1 MVIEIKYTVNVVHL
15 DHPETITLP
24 QSMGKLSF
32 MKLVPGAKKVGD
44 CCPRSRPWVSLRR
57 CPGALGLL
65 LGSARVQTALQPYL
79 NLTNNPCKEN
89 DQNQLSN
96 LLKVCTASG
105 SMGESRF
112 ELRSDSRVHPG
123 GGHGNPLQ
131 CSCLENPMDRG
142 AWWATVHRVPQSWP

>member
-65 LGSARVQTALQPYL
+65 LITCALAPSYPEPDF
-79 NLTNNPCKEN
+79 NKITEAK
-89 DQNQLSN
+89 
-96 LLKVCTASG
+96 LL
-105 SMGESRF
+105 F
-112 ELRSDSRVHPG
+112 F
-123 GGHGNPLQ
+123 Q
-131 CSCLENPMDRG
+131 
-142 AWWATVHRVPQSWP
+142 